1 MSRWDVQGELE
12 PRAIPWFSLTNR
24 TARSEIETLQKPQN
38 FLTVGKHVMVYHGF
52 PVFLTLMILG
62 YSHDVFFLVWG
73 VSANKTAQD
82 SWTFQSCFKQPVHL
96 VGRWGWLWTCGSSS
110 SIKPHHVPDSRCF
123 TSHRVAGDQ
132 FKLHPPDGLLR
143 SLSSKRRY
151 AWGCWPRLERLIEA
165 HIKTHSLIYG

>member
-1 MSRWDVQGELE
+1 MVYLKNMTDTHKHIKYMYTYIHIYINRENVSYNFFKSHLPNKCRTTAWQPDEPDDVLTMSRWDVQGELE
-12 PRAIPWFSLTNR
+12 PRAIPWSSLTNR

-82 SWTFQSCFKQPVHL
+82 SWTFQNCSKQPVHL
-96 VGRWGWLWTCGSSS
+96 VGR
-110 SIKPHHVPDSRCF
+110 
-123 TSHRVAGDQ
+123 
-132 FKLHPPDGLLR
+132 
-143 SLSSKRRY
+143 
-151 AWGCWPRLERLIEA
+151 
-165 HIKTHSLIYG
+165 